1 MKKNTIRST
10 VIYCRLDE
18 GSSVDELLKELDRIK
33 QEIITNSSKLNITSY
48 SLNEYGELFLYYED
62 LETAKEYKARLK
74 LERSEEER
82 KEKFLKSQKKN
93 ELKLLEKLKKKY
105 ENETNTN

>member
-10 VIYCRLDE
+10 VIYFNLDE

-33 QEIITNSSKLNITSY
+33 QQVITNSSKLNITGY
-48 SLNEYGELFLYYED
+48 SLNEYGELVLYYED
-62 LETAKEYKARLK
+62 LETDKEYKARLK
-74 LERSEEER
+74 LERSEEVR
-82 KEKFLKSQKKN
+82 KEKFAKSQEKS

-105 ENETNTN
+105 EK